1 MAESKGREGWIPSVR
16 AGALR
21 ALFVSSVLA
30 FSQASWPEG
39 PSVSP
44 EASVSA
50 PATPRISASE
60 LERLSAISTRLAELN
75 ERLRTELEV
84 SRRNSSGLEASLAD
98 STQELGELRL
108 ELERFRLIS
117 SELELRATSSER
129 ESIALSEALRK
140 AEDSLRSL
148 EVSFADYRKAA
159 EARSLRISLLSLG
172 AGLAALAGW
181 TVALFVVIIK

>member
-1 MAESKGREGWIPSVR
+1 MAERKRRGGWIPSVR

-21 ALFVSSVLA
+21 GLFVSSVLA

-75 ERLRTELEV
+75 ERLRTELET

-98 STQELGELRL
+98 STR
-108 ELERFRLIS
+108 ELERFRQIL
-117 SELELRATSSER
+117 SELELRATNSER

-140 AEDSLRSL
+140 ADASLRSL
-148 EVSFADYRKAA
+148 EASFADYRKAA
-159 EARSLRISLLSLG
+159 EARSRGLALFTLG

-181 TVALFVVIIK
+181 TVALIVIIIR